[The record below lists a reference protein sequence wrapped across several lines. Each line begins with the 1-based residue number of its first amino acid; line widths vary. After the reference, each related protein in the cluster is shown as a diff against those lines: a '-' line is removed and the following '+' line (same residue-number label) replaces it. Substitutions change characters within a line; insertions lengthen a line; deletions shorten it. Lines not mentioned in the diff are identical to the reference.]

1 MSLTTMIDSKEHREL
16 FKAIAPPKS
25 MFHSLTQDPP
35 FVKAEPRTP
44 GRFQLPESALIGM
57 AFDYLLRA
65 QVARWTGDSWER
77 TVPWV
82 AAHGL
87 ECVLTTAF
95 GEEGSPMMLPYVDGL
110 AQELGQLKKDDVE
123 DHLLA
128 GTGFTAEE
136 IEIRQR
142 LCDHYSRAYD
152 RWVQFISGGSVP
164 SREIIADIWFLA
176 KLEDIYRA
184 GGVLSELH
192 NRPQMNPAG
201 TLVEPPNEVVGDLEA
216 LWRLL
221 EEHSAFFS
229 SSDTVSYNPTF
240 GEASMMVGGA
250 DADLLVGTT
259 LVDIKTTV
267 KWGYRWADAAQLVGY
282 YVFAAMVGEPGPIDR
297 LAIYRSRFGRIECVD
312 CDEVRHSVDLL
323 GFAEQLMDRIASS
336 LKESHKRQ
344 KNSFGKRMASEA
356 VATHERRRAAL
367 IGSIE
372 RILV

>member
-25 MFHSLTQDPP
+25 MFRSLTQDPP
-35 FVKAEPRTP
+35 FAKAEPRTP

-82 AAHGL
+82 ARHGL
-87 ECVLTTAF
+87 ECVLTASF
-95 GEEGSPMMLPYVDGL
+95 GNEGNPMMLPCVGGL
-110 AQELGQLKKDDVE
+110 TEESGQLKKVEVAEHLQDDV
-123 DHLLA
+123 
-128 GTGFTAEE
+128 GFTAEE

-142 LCDHYSRAYD
+142 LCERYEYVYG
-152 RWVQFISGGSVP
+152 RWVQFISGDSI
-164 SREIIADIWFLA
+164 RAQQMIADVWFLA
-176 KLEDIYRA
+176 KLEDIFRV
-184 GGVLSELH
+184 GGVRSELN
-192 NRPQMNPAG
+192 NRPRMDPDG
-201 TLVEPPNEVVGDLEA
+201 TLEEPPSLVVEDMQA
-216 LWRLL
+216 LWDLL
-221 EEHSAFFS
+221 EQNWEFFS
-229 SSDTVSYNPTF
+229 SSEAVSYNPSF
-240 GEASMMVGGA
+240 GEASMLVGGA

-259 LVDIKTTV
+259 LDDIKTTV

-282 YVFAAMVGEPGPIDR
+282 YVFAAMVGEPWPIDR
-297 LAIYRSRFGRIECVD
+297 LAIYRSRFGRIEYVD

-344 KNSFGKRMASEA
+344 KNSFGKKMASEA

-367 IGSIE
+367 IGSVE